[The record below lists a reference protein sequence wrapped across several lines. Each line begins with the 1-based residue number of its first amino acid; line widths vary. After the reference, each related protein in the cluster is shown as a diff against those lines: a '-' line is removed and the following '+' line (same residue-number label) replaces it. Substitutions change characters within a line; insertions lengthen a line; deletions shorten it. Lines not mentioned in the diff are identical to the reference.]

1 MNKILLAM
9 FCCLCMTNL
18 AAQDIVKR
26 TSTDKQISRID
37 FTETFEDGSSGDGT
51 LTYHTLDDATTMAN
65 YRFEKTSLPNPYS
78 VDYNYHI
85 KKQENGDYLIEMGSV
100 LDPFS
105 IRIDD
110 NVEVTYNGDDLEFPA
125 NIEVGTPL
133 KDAKGEYTLTIRKA
147 KFALIYSV
155 EVVDR
160 EVIGQETIEV
170 DGEEYEAFVITYEC
184 RIEKSVGGNPI
195 NARAENIKEWY
206 VPGIGA
212 IAKTRIGKS
221 RDKEQTNEIN
231 STLVTNSV
239 SF

>member
-1 MNKILLAM
+1 MNKYFLII
-9 FCCLCMTNL
+9 FCCLCLTNL
-18 AAQDIVKR
+18 TAQDAAKR
-26 TSTDKQISRID
+26 TSTDKQISQID

-51 LTYHTLDDATTMAN
+51 LSFHALNDATTMAN

-85 KKQENGDYLIEMGSV
+85 KSQEDGSYLIEMGSV
-100 LDPFS
+100 LDPLS
-105 IRIDD
+105 MRIDD
-110 NVEVTYNGDDLEFPA
+110 DVEVTYNGDDLEFPG
-125 NIEVGTPL
+125 NIEVGTSL
-133 KDAKGEYTLTIRKA
+133 KDAKGEYTLAIRKA
-147 KFALIYSV
+147 RFALIYLV
-155 EVVDR
+155 EVTNR
-160 EVIGQETIEV
+160 QVIGQETIEV
-170 DGEEYEAFVITYEC
+170 DGETYEAFVITYEC
-184 RIEKSVGGNPI
+184 RIEKSVNGNTI

-212 IAKTRIGKS
+212 IAKTRTGKS